1 MTGKRGGGRKKC
13 SARLYAEE
21 LGISFRRLRVLGGEA
36 RLRAMSSDAL
46 AVMLR
51 PGPIGGSQTYR
62 VRGLAGRGYKKF
74 VPGVVS
80 QAERVA

>member
-1 MTGKRGGGRKKC
+1 MPALGSKC

-36 RLRAMSSDAL
+36 RLRRMSPDART
-46 AVMLR
+46 VMI
-51 PGPIGGSQTYR
+51 GPSRYPNSQT
-62 VRGLAGRGYKKF
+62 VHNGGLPARNMHSR
-74 VPGVVS
+74 VPGVRS

>member
-1 MTGKRGGGRKKC
+1 MANLKAGRPKC

-21 LGISFRRLRVLGGEA
+21 LGIPVRRLRLLGGEA
-36 RLRAMSSDAL
+36 RLRAMSPDAL

-51 PGPIGGSQTYR
+51 PGPYGSKGVHKGGLPARGMYPG
-62 VRGLAGRGYKKF
+62 VRG
-74 VPGVVS
+74 VIS

>member
-1 MTGKRGGGRKKC
+1 VELKKGGRPKC

-36 RLRAMSSDAL
+36 RLRAMSPDAL
-46 AVMLR
+46 AVMLG

-62 VRGLAGRGYKKF
+62 IRGLAGRGYISG